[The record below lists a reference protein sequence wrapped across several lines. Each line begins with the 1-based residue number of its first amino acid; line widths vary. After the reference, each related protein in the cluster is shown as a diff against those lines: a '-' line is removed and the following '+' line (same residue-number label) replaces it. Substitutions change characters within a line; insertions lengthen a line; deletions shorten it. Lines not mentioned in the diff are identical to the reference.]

1 MHNARI
7 CSITLLCSC
16 VASYV
21 SKGKSRFLKKGSKA
35 SYTVYKAHRHVKYV
49 NTTSGSGD
57 MRPQESLKNYT
68 L

>member
-1 MHNARI
+1 MQGI

-21 SKGKSRFLKKGSKA
+21 PKGNSRLLKKGSKA
-35 SYTVYKAHRHVKYV
+35 SYTECKAHRDVKHV
-49 NTTSGSGD
+49 NTTSASGD
-57 MRPQESLKNYT
+57 ICPQENLKNYT